1 MATRALSKAGSSSVN
16 MPRGWKHGVGPTGGA
31 GSAISLG
38 SKCNGRRGR
47 SGREVREG
55 FPKDMMVEI
64 RPLGKGGSLGEPNVH
79 RVAPAELGETL
90 STVIIK
96 GPKHC
101 SAVLAT
107 GGSLIQSLVSC
118 SLAGTKRQH
127 AFRCGGPRCPGDR
140 LSPIRERLD
149 NREIVTHPQGAQ
161 CIPHRGGPGVETEVS
176 R

>member
-16 MPRGWKHGVGPTGGA
+16 MPRGWKHGVGPTGGV

-38 SKCNGRRGR
+38 SKCSRRRGR
-47 SGREVREG
+47 SGRKVREAFPKEDRGDQTFRERG
-55 FPKDMMVEI
+55 FPGQTKCAQ
-64 RPLGKGGSLGEPNVH
+64 
-79 RVAPAELGETL
+79 RVAPVELGETL
-90 STVIIK
+90 STISIK
-96 GPKHC
+96 GPKRC

-107 GGSLIQSLVSC
+107 RGSLIQSLVSC

-140 LSPIRERLD
+140 LSPVRERLD